1 MRIFS
6 LLKCGLFALTLMLP
20 AASGAA
26 DLNLAVGSSIVGG
39 TIHIMGTALAKV
51 ISDHVPGVY
60 ATAQNTSGPQASL
73 QMIET
78 GEMKIGIVSTPILYD
93 AMEGKAKWT
102 MGRQF
107 EQFRTIAVLYSSQFQ
122 WFAIKPELKY
132 VHDLNGR
139 ILNVSAPG
147 ATSDQVGSLIND
159 IIGVKLGSKNHS
171 TTATGCDLLRDGRID
186 AVCVAQGYPA
196 PSFTDLHITTNGRM
210 LQLTPEEVEK
220 VVKAVPFLSPYQ
232 IPANTYKQQPEALNT
247 VALWNVIVVCRD
259 LPEDVVYQITK
270 ACVENSGAFAAA
282 AAVGKDFK
290 AENIRHAFGPIHSGA
305 AKYYREA
312 GIPFPEDQVK

>member
-1 MRIFS
+1 MRS
-6 LLKCGLFALTLMLP
+6 VRSDTH
-20 AASGAA
+20 ASGCIGAA

-159 IIGVKLGSKNHS
+159 IIGVKLGSKIIPPPQPDAICCGTDAS
-171 TTATGCDLLRDGRID
+171 MRSAFPRDTPRLPSPICKSQRTA
-186 AVCVAQGYPA
+186 
-196 PSFTDLHITTNGRM
+196 
-210 LQLTPEEVEK
+210 
-220 VVKAVPFLSPYQ
+220 
-232 IPANTYKQQPEALNT
+232 
-247 VALWNVIVVCRD
+247 
-259 LPEDVVYQITK
+259 
-270 ACVENSGAFAAA
+270 ACS
-282 AAVGKDFK
+282 
-290 AENIRHAFGPIHSGA
+290 S
-305 AKYYREA
+305 
-312 GIPFPEDQVK
+312 

>member
-186 AVCVAQGYPA
+186 AVCVSQGYPA
-196 PSFTDLHITTNGRM
+196 PSFTDLQITTNGRM
-210 LQLTPEEVEK
+210 LQLTPE
-220 VVKAVPFLSPYQ
+220 
-232 IPANTYKQQPEALNT
+232 
-247 VALWNVIVVCRD
+247 
-259 LPEDVVYQITK
+259 
-270 ACVENSGAFAAA
+270 
-282 AAVGKDFK
+282 
-290 AENIRHAFGPIHSGA
+290 
-305 AKYYREA
+305 
-312 GIPFPEDQVK
+312 